1 MNPLLSRQIKKK
13 LKPEQLEEIQDFLNL
28 VNASYD
34 DFDQQLI
41 MLQRAMKISSDEL
54 FFANQKLRAEAE
66 SLKEINKKLEEIF
79 ESMNVEVSKIN
90 KDTAFNT
97 AEYLKQQALEIVS
110 INEQREILLQ
120 NLEKQNKELSDYA
133 HVVSHDL
140 KAPLRNIDTL
150 IGWFMSDYE
159 RVIAKDGMESLKK
172 VIFNVEK
179 MDLLIK
185 GILDYSTIDKIKSE
199 DRLVDFNH
207 LCDEVVKTIVIP
219 KNITITIEDDL
230 PIVYGN
236 FVRFKQVLLNLI
248 ENAVKNSDK
257 DYGSIRVGCIDKSDH
272 FEFFVKDNGK
282 GIDPKYFER
291 IFNVFTKLDNDTQA
305 PGIGLSIVK
314 KIISLYHGK
323 VWLES
328 EEKEG
333 TTFYFTLPKNNGKS

>member
-1 MNPLLSRQIKKK
+1 MNPLLSRQIRKK
-13 LKPEQLEEIQDFLNL
+13 LKPEQLEEIQDFLDL
-28 VNASYD
+28 VDASYD

-97 AEYLKQQALEIVS
+97 AEYLKQQALEIVT
-110 INEQREILLQ
+110 INEQRELLLQ

-150 IGWFMSDYE
+150 IGWFISDYE

-185 GILDYSTIDKIKSE
+185 GILDYSTIDKIMSE
-199 DRLVDFNH
+199 DRLVDFNN
-207 LCDEVVKTIVIP
+207 LCEEAIKTIKVP
-219 KNITITIEDDL
+219 KNITITVEGHL
-230 PIVYGN
+230 PIVFGN
-236 FVRFKQVLLNLI
+236 FIRFKQVLINLI

-257 DYGSIRVGCIDKSDH
+257 KIGTIIVGCKDKNESY
-272 FEFFVKDNGK
+272 EFFVKDNGK
-282 GIDPKYFER
+282 GIAQKYHER

-314 KIISLYHGK
+314 KIISLYNGE

-328 EEKEG
+328 EEKKG
-333 TTFYFTLPKNNGKS
+333 TTFYFTLPKNNGKA